1 MPSNAPRNIGAHAT
15 CRRSARPR
23 RGLGVANC
31 CVQFAR
37 VRVFGI
43 VSDFSGIR
51 FEPSVLWLDIDSK
64 RAIEQC
70 PCAPRS
76 VTSEF
81 AAGYGQSLDGVGLL
95 IFFRHDGF
103 DRGDGF
109 GTIL

>member
-1 MPSNAPRNIGAHAT
+1 MPL
-15 CRRSARPR
+15 RPH
-23 RGLGVANC
+23 
-31 CVQFAR
+31 
-37 VRVFGI
+37 
-43 VSDFSGIR
+43 
-51 FEPSVLWLDIDSK
+51 
-64 RAIEQC
+64 
-70 PCAPRS
+70 S